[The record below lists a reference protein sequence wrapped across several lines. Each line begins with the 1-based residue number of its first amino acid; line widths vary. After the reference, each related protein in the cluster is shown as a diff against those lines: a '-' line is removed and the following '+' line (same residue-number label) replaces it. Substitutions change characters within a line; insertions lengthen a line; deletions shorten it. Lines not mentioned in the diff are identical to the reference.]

1 MTKNIYKMSGVLLW
15 FIGLVFAVLV
25 TNNSNV
31 IGFNNPNSLIIVFCL
46 FSFIS
51 IFSFLAG
58 AQRGHWVR
66 FVTVFLVSMFFINSY
81 LGNMSI
87 IANGLFFINLCIIDI
102 LLFGVNILFA
112 KKFRREYKMYGIV
125 NYFDKYFMKK

>member
-1 MTKNIYKMSGVLLW
+1 M
-15 FIGLVFAVLV
+15 IGILIWLVGLAFAVLV
-25 TNNSNV
+25 SSNSNV

-87 IANGLFFINLCIIDI
+87 ITNGLFFVNLCTIDV

-112 KKFRREYKMYGIV
+112 KKFRSEYKAYGIV
-125 NYFDKYFMKK
+125 DYFDRYFPNNGK